1 MFSVNRG
8 MKGLISLSALPVAEK
23 ACRTD
28 SVSATTTVPGPAAA
42 NKPFLDAM
50 LNKEEVGGGKA
61 SLGQA
66 EGSSRIFVSPAIE

>member
-1 MFSVNRG
+1 MLKVNWG
-8 MKGLISLSALPVAEK
+8 VKGLILLSALPVAEK

-28 SVSATTTVPGPAAA
+28 SVPATTTDSGPAAA
-42 NKPFLDAM
+42 SKPFLDAM
-50 LNKEEVGGGKA
+50 LNKEEVGGGRP